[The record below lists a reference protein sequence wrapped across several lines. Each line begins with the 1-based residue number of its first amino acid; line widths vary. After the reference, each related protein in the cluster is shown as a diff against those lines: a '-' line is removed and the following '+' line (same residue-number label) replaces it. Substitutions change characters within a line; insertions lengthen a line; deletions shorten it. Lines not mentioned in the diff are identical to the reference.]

1 LVVNESFIS
10 VPNRIILVIVKKG
23 KISMIIENVNIGLLI
38 ELDLTIA
45 KNGL

>member
-1 LVVNESFIS
+1 M
-10 VPNRIILVIVKKG
+10 KKG